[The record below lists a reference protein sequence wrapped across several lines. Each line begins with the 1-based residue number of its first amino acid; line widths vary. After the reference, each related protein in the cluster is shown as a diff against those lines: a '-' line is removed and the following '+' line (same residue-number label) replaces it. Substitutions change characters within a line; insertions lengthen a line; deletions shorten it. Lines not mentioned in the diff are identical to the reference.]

1 MSFDLAFIGYK
12 NYFTATA
19 STLTGSNVS
28 SGYSVNSLKNWQAWD
43 NVQFDAGSSSITID
57 CGAAVAIDYF
67 AIAAHELFTSNTDN
81 IVLKASSV
89 SNFATS
95 VTLATINNVSSG
107 VYDGSYAYNT
117 NTAIPSQTVDD
128 DYVTAFKLDQVTY
141 RYYRLE
147 FANTSAIKI
156 GVLAIG
162 LRTEFELGFYRDIQ
176 PPHLNEDVVVT
187 NNKSES
193 GVFLGRSLVRTGI
206 APNTIAV
213 NNVSHDWIY
222 NTWLPFK
229 KSAELNPFI
238 YSFGNT
244 PFFNNQLC
252 YQTKFNQTKLQDRIG
267 NGHGTVGVTFEGVI
281 K

>member
-12 NYFTATA
+12 NYFTATT

-28 SGYSVNSLKNWQAWD
+28 SGYSVNSLKKIGKAWD

-57 CGAAVAIDYF
+57 CGAAVAINYF
-67 AIAAHELFTSNTDN
+67 AIAAHELFTLNTDN

-117 NTAIPSQTVDD
+117 NTAIPNQTVDD

-162 LRTEFELGFYRDIQ
+162 LRTEFELGFI
-176 PPHLNEDVVVT
+176 VI
-187 NNKSES
+187 
-193 GVFLGRSLVRTGI
+193 FSL
-206 APNTIAV
+206 
-213 NNVSHDWIY
+213 
-222 NTWLPFK
+222 
-229 KSAELNPFI
+229 
-238 YSFGNT
+238 
-244 PFFNNQLC
+244 
-252 YQTKFNQTKLQDRIG
+252 RI
-267 NGHGTVGVTFEGVI
+267 
-281 K
+281 